1 MTPRRLKGKVS
12 PALLPFGRR
21 FRRFREAKGWSQ
33 DNLARRARDGE
44 GVTPQYIGAI
54 ETGRTRCTR
63 EFAEAMD
70 EILEANGEL
79 VALWEDLVKDAA
91 FPVWFDWVSI
101 EEMARALESWQT
113 MLIHGLLQTPAYAA
127 AVLHGNTEAIEARL
141 KRQEIL
147 VREDPPDCTFLMD
160 EGVLYREV
168 GGPEVMR
175 DQLEHLL
182 NPPSDRITVQ
192 VVPSHGE
199 HIGNVGSFTVA
210 TLEDLTEVAYVET
223 VARGFTMGEVEDISE
238 VRRALREIRSLAL
251 PVGQSADLI
260 SRTVKDRWT

>member
-1 MTPRRLKGKVS
+1 MS
-12 PALLPFGRR
+12 PSLLSFGRR
-21 FRRFREAKGWSQ
+21 FRRFREAKSWSQ

-44 GVTPQYIGAI
+44 GVTPQYIGQV
-54 ETGRTRCTR
+54 ETGRTRCSR

-70 EILEANGEL
+70 TVLETNGEL

-91 FPVWFDWVSI
+91 FPVWFDWVGL
-101 EEMARALESWQT
+101 EEAADALESWQA
-113 MLIHGLLQTPAYAA
+113 MLVHGLLQTPAYVT
-127 AVLHGNTEAIEARL
+127 AVLHGRSEAIEARL

-147 VREDPPDCTFLMD
+147 VRDEPPDCTFLMD

-175 DQLEHLL
+175 EQLEHLL
-182 NPPSDRITVQ
+182 SPPSERITVQ
-192 VVPSHGE
+192 VVPTHGE
-199 HIGNVGSFTVA
+199 HIGNMGSFTCA

-223 VARGFTMGEVEDISE
+223 IARGFTMGDVEDITE

-251 PVGQSADLI
+251 PVSQSADLI
-260 SRTVKDRWT
+260 RRTVKERWT

>member
-1 MTPRRLKGKVS
+1 
-12 PALLPFGRR
+12 
-21 FRRFREAKGWSQ
+21 
-33 DNLARRARDGE
+33 
-44 GVTPQYIGAI
+44 
-54 ETGRTRCTR
+54 
-63 EFAEAMD
+63 
-70 EILEANGEL
+70 
-79 VALWEDLVKDAA
+79 LVKDAA